1 LLVAQVTGT
10 DIEIMEVEAIGI
22 GYFCLE
28 IREMSVCVCVD
39 FERGR

>member
-28 IREMSVCVCVD
+28 IKEMSVVCV
-39 FERGR
+39 FWFWER